1 MKNEKKFIKLT
12 NRELQIMQILWKSD
26 KSLTAT
32 EISELT
38 GDNNFSIFSVQNTIK
53 SLLSKKVIEV
63 SSYTKVYKT
72 NAREYKPLLSANDFA
87 TMQFTHYFD
96 PSKET
101 AIPHLVAT
109 LLKLENTENESNVI
123 DELEKMLNDR
133 KKEIENEKS
142 GDMCLSTRK

>member
-1 MKNEKKFIKLT
+1 MKRNNFIKLT
-12 NRELQIMQILWKSD
+12 NRELEIMQVLWKSD
-26 KSLTAT
+26 KSLTAA

-38 GDNNFSIFSVQNTIK
+38 EDKNFSIFSVQNTIK

-87 TMQFTHYFD
+87 TIQFAHYFD

-109 LLKLENTENESNVI
+109 LLKLEDAENESEVI
-123 DELEKMLNDR
+123 SELEKMLNDR
-133 KKEIENEKS
+133 KKEIENKRL
-142 GDMCLSTRK
+142 GDTR

>member
-1 MKNEKKFIKLT
+1 MKSRNYVKLT
-12 NRELQIMQILWKSD
+12 NRELEIMKVLWKSNN
-26 KSLTAT
+26 SLTAT

-38 GDNNFSIFSVQNTIK
+38 EDSNFSIFSVQNTIK

-109 LLKLENTENESNVI
+109 L
-123 DELEKMLNDR
+123 
-133 KKEIENEKS
+133 
-142 GDMCLSTRK
+142 

>member
-1 MKNEKKFIKLT
+1 MKSRNYVKLT
-12 NRELQIMQILWKSD
+12 NRELEIMKVLWKSNN
-26 KSLTAT
+26 SLTAT

-38 GDNNFSIFSVQNTIK
+38 EDSNFSIFSVQNTIK

-63 SSYTKVYKT
+63 PSYTKVYKT

-109 LLKLENTENESNVI
+109 LLKLENTETESSVMNK
-123 DELEKMLNDR
+123 LEKMLNDR
-133 KKEIENEKS
+133 KKELENEKS
-142 GDMCLSTRK
+142 GDTR